1 LDLQCG
7 RLPLHQGRKE
17 NGEEEE
23 DDHDRRTDFIET
35 EQGRYFTFSKH
46 QILLEQTKSTSATGC
61 RDPKL
66 ITADVL

>member
-1 LDLQCG
+1 MIGGQTSLKLS
-7 RLPLHQGRKE
+7 KE
-17 NGEEEE
+17 
-23 DDHDRRTDFIET
+23 DISRSAKD
-35 EQGRYFTFSKH
+35 